1 MVKSS
6 NLEEL
11 FKKRKKFSPGTLAT
25 ANTPDITYAEFKK
38 LENETMK
45 EIEAMKL
52 YNANV
57 NLLKQKNGT
66 YEQVKE
72 RLKERVREGIKG
84 LLNKTNLAKRE
95 RELVVDGVTP
105 PSPRKGGYNSQKNR
119 KPKILKKQPRKPK
132 ILIKQPRKPKILI
145 KQPRKPKILT
155 KKPRKPNN
163 NK

>member
-45 EIEAMKL
+45 EIETMKL

-66 YEQVKE
+66 YEQVRE
-72 RLKERVREGIKG
+72 RLKERVKR
-84 LLNKTNLAKRE
+84 LLNKTKLPSLLNPMKRE
-95 RELVVDGVTP
+95 RELVVDGFTP
-105 PSPRKGGYNSQKNR
+105 PKEGFTPRKGGYNSQKNR
-119 KPKILKKQPRKPK
+119 NTNITKQPRKPK

-145 KQPRKPKILT
+145 KQPRKP
-155 KKPRKPNN
+155 NN

>member
-45 EIEAMKL
+45 L
-52 YNANV
+52 YNASV
-57 NLLKQKNGT
+57 PPLKQKKGT

-72 RLKERVREGIKG
+72 RVKERVKR
-84 LLNKTNLAKRE
+84 LLNKTNLTKRE

-119 KPKILKKQPRKPK
+119 KPKIL
-132 ILIKQPRKPKILI
+132 IKQ
-145 KQPRKPKILT
+145 
-155 KKPRKPNN
+155 PRKPNN

>member
-45 EIEAMKL
+45 L
-52 YNANV
+52 YNASV
-57 NLLKQKNGT
+57 PPLKQKKGT

-72 RLKERVREGIKG
+72 QVKERVREGIKR
-84 LLNKTNLAKRE
+84 LLNKTNLTKRD
-95 RELVVDGVTP
+95 REIVVDGVTP

-132 ILIKQPRKPKILI
+132 ILTKKPRKPKILI

>member
-45 EIEAMKL
+45 L
-52 YNANV
+52 YNASV
-57 NLLKQKNGT
+57 PPLKQKKGT

-72 RLKERVREGIKG
+72 QVKERVKR
-84 LLNKTNLAKRE
+84 LLNKTKLPSLLNPMKRE
-95 RELVVDGVTP
+95 RELVVDGFTP
-105 PSPRKGGYNSQKNR
+105 PKEGFTPPKGGYNSQKN
-119 KPKILKKQPRKPK
+119 RKPK

>member
-45 EIEAMKL
+45 EIETMKL

-57 NLLKQKNGT
+57 NLLKQTNGT
-66 YEQVKE
+66 YEQVRE

-84 LLNKTNLAKRE
+84 LLNKTNLTKRE
-95 RELVVDGVTP
+95 RELVVEGSTP
-105 PSPRKGGYNSQKNR
+105 PSPRKGGYNSQKHKNTN
-119 KPKILKKQPRKPK
+119 ITKQPRKPK

-145 KQPRKPKILT
+145 KQPRKP
-155 KKPRKPNN
+155 NN